1 MDPSTL
7 QFEHRLRPSE
17 PGYEY
22 IGEIGSG
29 GYGRVY
35 LFSRASAGSQ
45 DYVAGKF
52 VYRDVFGSAVN
63 DGGESAYARAF
74 EGLQKFRSLTSES
87 PYLLRIFD
95 VRQRHEAG
103 YFCYFMELADDIVS
117 GRTIDPG
124 RYMPK
129 SLKNELDRSG
139 QRQRLPARRSLEIA
153 VMLARGLQLL
163 HHGGFTHRDVR
174 PSNIIFVNGTPKL
187 ADIDL
192 LADEQALL
200 TSYIPKHYAA
210 PEGSHSSRADI
221 FSFGKT
227 LYEMATGASV
237 KSFPSLPPEIRHWA
251 DHKEFLALNKI
262 IGKACAFDLRK
273 RYASIDKMLQDLES
287 ICA

>member
-1 MDPSTL
+1 MRSNAL
-7 QFEHRLRPSE
+7 QFERRLRPAE
-17 PGYEY
+17 PGYEC
-22 IGEIGSG
+22 IADIGSG

-35 LFSRASAGSQ
+35 LFSRDSAGSR

-52 VYRDVFGSAVN
+52 IYRDVFESTGHDGS
-63 DGGESAYARAF
+63 DSAYERAF
-74 EGLQKFRSLTSES
+74 EGLRRFRSLTSES
-87 PYLLRIFD
+87 PYLLRISD
-95 VRQRHEAG
+95 VRQRPG
-103 YFCYFMELADDIVS
+103 YFCYFMELADDVVS
-117 GRTIDPG
+117 GRAIDPG
-124 RYMPK
+124 QYKPK
-129 SLKNELDRSG
+129 SLKNELERSG
-139 QRQRLPARRSLEIA
+139 QRQRLPVRRSMEIA

-192 LADEQALL
+192 LADEQAAL

-251 DHKEFLALNKI
+251 DHQEFLALNKI
-262 IGKACAFDLRK
+262 IGKACACDVRK

>member
-1 MDPSTL
+1 MGSNAL
-7 QFEHRLRPSE
+7 QFERRLRPAE
-17 PGYEY
+17 PGYKC
-22 IGEIGSG
+22 IADIGSG

-35 LFSRASAGSQ
+35 LFSRASAGSR

-52 VYRDVFGSAVN
+52 VYRDVFESTGN
-63 DGGESAYARAF
+63 DGSDSAYERAF
-74 EGLQKFRSLTSES
+74 EGLRRFRSLTSES

-95 VRQRHEAG
+95 VRQRLG
-103 YFCYFMELADDIVS
+103 YFCYFMELADDVVS
-117 GRTIDPG
+117 GRAVDP
-124 RYMPK
+124 RQYKPK
-129 SLKNELDRSG
+129 SLKNELERSG
-139 QRQRLPARRSLEIA
+139 QRRRLPVRRSLEIA

-192 LADEQALL
+192 LADEQAAL

-227 LYEMATGASV
+227 LYEMTTGLPV
-237 KSFPSLPPEIRHWA
+237 KSFPSLPPDIRHWT
-251 DHKEFLALNKI
+251 DHKQFLAMNKI
-262 IGKACAFDLRK
+262 IGKACARDLRK
-273 RYASIDKMLQDLES
+273 RYTSIDTLLQDLES
-287 ICA
+287 IA